1 MFQPVLDPLGGSLGL
16 SSLVAA
22 LPLVVFFV
30 LLGVLRVQAWLSGLA
45 ALATSIA
52 VAVAAYGMPVG
63 QSLNS
68 AVLGA
73 LFGLFPIMWIVV
85 NALWVYQM
93 TVDTGHFEVLRRSFG
108 KLSDD
113 QRLQAVIV
121 AFCFGALLE
130 ALAGFGAPVA
140 ISSVMLIALG
150 FKPFKAATVAL
161 VANTAPVAFGAMGTP
176 VITLSEL
183 TGLPLEDVS
192 SMVGR
197 QTPLLAAVVPL
208 LLVYLVDGRRG
219 VRQTWWPALV
229 CGLSFAAAQFVCSN
243 YMSVELTDV
252 VAALVSVGMLV
263 LVMRTTKIPAPEPAD
278 ISGDDEAGGPSPAK
292 GGATPDGGAATGGT
306 GAGTGPGTGA
316 EPATRTRSPQT
327 GTTADTT
334 AGTTADTTADT
345 GTKPYAETQDSTRA
359 AVNAYLPYAVIIVIF
374 ALTKLPA
381 VKTVLEE
388 KGTVLFNW
396 PGLHVADPVSGKPAA
411 STVFKFDWLPATG
424 TMLLLSGVITAVLL
438 AVSPRVATRAYGRT
452 LHQLRWAILTV
463 ATVLALAYV
472 MNLSGQ
478 TATIG
483 NFIAGAGAA
492 LAFLSPVLG
501 WLGVAVTGSDTSA
514 NALFGILQVTA
525 AKNSG
530 YAPELLAAANSSG
543 GVLGKMLSPQN
554 LAIAAAAAGLGGR
567 EPELLRKVV
576 GWSLALLLLMCVLVF
591 LQSTSVLGWMLPA

>member
-1 MFQPVLDPLGGSLGL
+1 VFQPVLDPLGGSLGW

-22 LPLVVFFV
+22 LPLAVFFV
-30 LLGVLRVQAWLSGLA
+30 MLGVLRIQAWLSALA
-45 ALATSIA
+45 ALATSIVVA
-52 VAVAAYGMPVG
+52 VAVYGMPVG

-183 TGLPLEDVS
+183 TGLPLADVS
-192 SMVGR
+192 STVGR
-197 QTPLLAAVVPL
+197 QTPLLAAIVPV

-219 VRQTWWPALV
+219 VRQTWIPAFA
-229 CGLSFAAAQFVCSN
+229 CGLAFAAAQFVTSN
-243 YMSVELTDV
+243 YLSVELTDV
-252 VAALVSVGMLV
+252 VAALFSVGVLV
-263 LVMRTTKIPAPEPAD
+263 LVMRVGRTYTPGGPAPAAAD
-278 ISGDDEAGGPSPAK
+278 DSDGGATAPGAGGEGGAGAPSPAAGGTRTDK
-292 GGATPDGGAATGGT
+292 GGGT
-306 GAGTGPGTGA
+306 T
-316 EPATRTRSPQT
+316 T
-327 GTTADTT
+327 GTHTEA
-334 AGTTADTTADT
+334 
-345 GTKPYAETQDSTRA
+345 QDSTAA
-359 AVNAYLPYAVIIVIF
+359 AVKAYLPYAVIIIVF
-374 ALTKLPA
+374 AVTQIPS
-381 VKTVLEE
+381 VKTLLE
-388 KGTVLFNW
+388 KGSVLFDW
-396 PGLHVADPVSGKPAA
+396 PGLDVADPVSGEPAA
-411 STVFKFDWLPATG
+411 STVFNFNWLPATG
-424 TMLLLSGVITAVLL
+424 TMLLLSGVLTALL
-438 AVSPRVATRAYGRT
+438 LSIAPGVAVRAYGRT

-478 TATIG
+478 TSTIG
-483 NFIAGAGAA
+483 HFIAGAGAA

-530 YAPELLAAANSSG
+530 YQPELLAAANSSG

-554 LAIAAAAAGLGGR
+554 LAIAAAATGLGGR

-576 GWSLALLLLMCVLVF
+576 GWSLALLLVMCVLVY
-591 LQSTSVLGWMLPA
+591 LQSTPVLGWMLLS